1 MNQTRLNIMQRWPYL
16 LGLILGLYF
25 ITLNVTG
32 IDFAYFPGDL
42 GDGRFN
48 IYILEHAHQ
57 YFSGNL
63 ESFWS
68 APFMYPEKEIITFS
82 DNLLGTAPIYS
93 IFRVFGA
100 DIFTA
105 FQFWFVVMVILN
117 YSSCYLFLNWLLK
130 NKYAA
135 VLGAFV
141 FAFSMGLQSQMAHA
155 QTFPRFFIPLTI
167 WMLLL
172 FMAELKPKHFF
183 FALFFGVMQFYSG
196 IYLGFML
203 SIPLVFILLV
213 LTIKKRKELIQQ
225 FKQWKWL
232 LQILVAF
239 FVNLV
244 LLIVLMLPY
253 YERSVQ
259 VGESVFEQ
267 DLHTIPLFKSFIFA
281 PQGSP
286 IWGFLNSVGTELQA
300 PWNHQLFPGG
310 IAVLSLLTFFLL
322 MTFRKKLNI
331 KQLHSNNITILA
343 LTALLTFVFVIRV
356 NELTLYR
363 LFYSIP
369 GFSSIRS
376 ITRIINIDVLFFG
389 LALAVIALLILNR
402 FVKYKVP
409 IFILMLALLTF
420 DNYFIEGSSY
430 RYEKKIAQQRL
441 KSLKEKMK
449 DIPIGGI
456 VSYEPVKR
464 EDAVYCYQ
472 IDAMLAAQS
481 LGLKTVN
488 GYSGNSPVAYQSFWY
503 EMNEDARITWFES
516 LNFKPDTVY
525 VIP

>member
-1 MNQTRLNIMQRWPYL
+1 MNQKRLNILQSWPYL

-25 ITLNVTG
+25 IVLNVTG
-32 IDFAYFPGDL
+32 INFAYFPGDL

-63 ESFWS
+63 DSFWS

-105 FQFWFVVMVILN
+105 FQFWFVVIAILN
-117 YSSCYLFLNWLLK
+117 YSSCYLFFNWLLK

-155 QTFPRFFIPLTI
+155 QTFPRFFIPLAI

-172 FMAELKPKHFF
+172 FMAEFKPKYFF
-183 FALFFGVMQFYSG
+183 FALFFTVMQFYSG
-196 IYLGFML
+196 MYLGFML
-203 SIPLVFILLV
+203 TIPLIFVLII

-232 LQILVAF
+232 LKILLAIT
-239 FVNLV
+239 VNLIL
-244 LLIVLMLPY
+244 LLILMLPY
-253 YERSVQ
+253 YNRSVQ
-259 VGESVFEQ
+259 VGESPFDNV
-267 DLHTIPLFKSFIFA
+267 LHTIPLIKSFLFA
-281 PQGSP
+281 QPGNP
-286 IWGFLNSVGTELQA
+286 IWGFLSGVGVELPA
-300 PWNHQLFPGG
+300 SWDHHLFTGV
-310 IAVLSLLTFFLL
+310 ISVLSLITFFVI
-322 MTFRKKLNI
+322 MAFRKKLKLQALI
-331 KQLHSNNITILA
+331 SNNIAILA
-343 LTALLTFVFVIRV
+343 ITALLTFLFVVRV

-363 LFYSIP
+363 LFYSLP
-369 GFSSIRS
+369 GFSSMRS

-389 LALAVIALLILNR
+389 LAVAVITLLILNR
-402 FVKYKVP
+402 FKKYSTP
-409 IFILMLALLTF
+409 IFIVFLSLLTF

-430 RYEKKIAQQRL
+430 RFEKKIAQQRL
-441 KSLKEKMK
+441 NSLKYKMK
-449 DIPIGGI
+449 NIPAGGI
-456 VSYEPVKR
+456 VSYEPVER
-464 EDAVYCYQ
+464 DYAVYCYQ

-488 GYSGNSPVAYQSFWY
+488 GYSGNSPVAYQSFWH
-503 EMNEDARITWFES
+503 EMNEAARISWFES
-516 LNFKPDTVY
+516 LNFKPKKVY
-525 VIP
+525 VIH